1 MDTCRSCGARL
12 APDVGWCGQCYTP
25 VAAPAPPA
33 SFVLT
38 RRPGM
43 ALPPR
48 EPVAARPAWVPFLRG
63 NLRLSRFWSEDHEE
77 AGVGV
82 LNVPE
87 EILELRRTLGDF
99 IDREVRPV
107 EDAHV
112 QEIQETGTFA
122 AAKEER
128 LK

>member
-43 ALPPR
+43 AQPPR
-48 EPVAARPAWVPFLRG
+48 EPAPAPHY
-63 NLRLSRFWSEDHEE
+63 SRFK
-77 AGVGV
+77 AGATSMGWVGRSLTTLGV
-82 LNVPE
+82 LAAAAFLYLYVFPVAVGINDY
-87 EILELRRTLGDF
+87 RTRTLYLAIASPVILFVLG
-99 IDREVRPV
+99 RVWRPSR
-107 EDAHV
+107 
-112 QEIQETGTFA
+112 I
-122 AAKEER
+122 R
-128 LK
+128 

>member
-48 EPVAARPAWVPFLRG
+48 GPAPAPHYSRLKAGATSMGWVGRSLTTLGVLAAAAFLYLYVFPVA
-63 NLRLSRFWSEDHEE
+63 
-77 AGVGV
+77 VGI
-82 LNVPE
+82 NDY
-87 EILELRRTLGDF
+87 RTRTLYLAIASPVILFVLG
-99 IDREVRPV
+99 RVWRPSR
-107 EDAHV
+107 
-112 QEIQETGTFA
+112 I
-122 AAKEER
+122 R
-128 LK
+128 